1 VRASRAG
8 AVLAVLALVACGGS
22 RPPPGPG
29 TTSGLAPDL
38 RGRRVIVLPVQQNM
52 GVRGDPDAEIAF
64 GLQSRGTGISWILP
78 PELED
83 ALRRSPGLQSSLT
96 GLPVGQFLR
105 AEVERVGDP
114 LFGELRRLSSLVAAE
129 AILLPVQVSSET
141 EEGAAQPTVRM
152 WTALIEPRTGRMLW
166 YSVLDGSPY
175 PPDDP
180 RGLASAVDELAR
192 TMLWYAGQ

>member
-1 VRASRAG
+1 MRRAA
-8 AVLAVLALVACGGS
+8 AILAAIVLAACGGT

-38 RGRRVIVLPVQQNM
+38 RGRSVLVLPVQQNM
-52 GVRGDPDAEIAF
+52 GVRGDPDAELAF
-64 GLQSRGTGISWILP
+64 GLSSRGTGVGWILP
-78 PELED
+78 AEAEA
-83 ALRRSPGLQSSLT
+83 ALQRSPGLASSLR
-96 GLPVGQFLR
+96 GLAVGQFLA
-105 AEVERVGDP
+105 AEVRRVGDP
-114 LFGELRRLSSLVAAE
+114 LFGELRRLSSLVGAE
-129 AILLPVQVSSET
+129 AILLPVQTALVT
-141 EEGAAQPTVRM
+141 EPGAGDPTVRL

-166 YSVLDGSPY
+166 FSVLDGSPH